1 MSYVSRITDYALRIT
16 HYTQNLMN
24 HQPLPLAAN
33 FNPATHMLSKTTE
46 YGVFHETRQAA
57 RLAEQLVANG
67 TQTDLAQAE
76 QVLEAVLRCQEC
88 DPRDPHCGNFYWMR
102 EDEVVEDLNAVEFVL
117 EALIPLMLRYGDR
130 LAPELQAR
138 VLDSIRLG
146 LAEIARLD
154 VLVAYTNITA
164 LDILNTT
171 LGGELLGDEHY
182 IARGAQKLVRW
193 IEYTN
198 GSGHPLEYNSP
209 TYSAVTLRA
218 LKRLADETRQPEIRL
233 RARAMAARLALSYA
247 LHIHLGTGRLA
258 GPHGR
263 AYQPTIAGETPP
275 ELDTLRNW
283 VAEGVMP
290 AWIADVLDGQPAAFT
305 VVETAERR
313 RGLSITTHHTPSFAL
328 GVASQ
333 SFHPQSNH
341 CMVHYRRPGAERP
354 GVFYTRY
361 ILDDKWFGDHYHATD
376 RTKSRNLLD
385 EGDFFGVQEE
395 NRAIGVYTGS
405 GFRHGSSAKAALIWA
420 DHHRV
425 DEIWIGD
432 RRIEALPCAV
442 PPGETVVIGS
452 GEVYMAVRPLLITP
466 LGRETPIQLVV
477 RGGDL
482 ALELYNYRGP
492 QKRFWELNW
501 PGAFFQGRPV
511 CAFYLEV
518 AERTGRRDGA
528 SFGQVVA
535 AGEFT
540 SDLAPAFTSGF
551 ESQRRYT
558 AAYSRTGRTIGL
570 SIDTIH
576 WQLLRRWTTQGDP
589 GWPMLSAPVAAQ
601 SQDGFVEVENASAQA
616 TTGPLWL
623 FAAPQAKRWV
633 AGYLGMVPTTLTL
646 STPEG
651 SATIEG
657 MGAGTV
663 VWADGQVQVEAVGQ

>member
-1 MSYVSRITDYALRIT
+1 
-16 HYTQNLMN
+16 MN
-24 HQPLPLAAN
+24 HQPLPLPAD
-33 FNPATHMLSKTTE
+33 FNTTTHMISKTTE
-46 YGVFHETRQAA
+46 YGVFHETRRAA

-67 TQTDLAQAE
+67 TPTDLTRAE
-76 QVLEAVLRCQEC
+76 AVLEAVLACQER
-88 DPRDPHCGNFYWMR
+88 DPQDPHCGNFYWMR

-117 EALIPLMLRYGDR
+117 EALIPMMLRHGDR
-130 LAPELQAR
+130 LAPPLRER

-171 LGGELLGDEHY
+171 LGGELLGDEPS
-182 IARGAQKLVRW
+182 IARGAHKLVRW

-198 GSGHPLEYNSP
+198 QSGHPLEYNSP

-218 LKRLADETRQPEIRL
+218 LKRLADETGQPEVRL

-247 LHIHLGTGRLA
+247 LHIHIGAGRLA

-275 ELDTLRNW
+275 ELDTIRNW
-283 VAEGVMP
+283 VADGIAP
-290 AWIADVLDGQPAAFT
+290 PWIADVLDERPATFT
-305 VVETAERR
+305 VVETAERS

-341 CMVHYRRPGAERP
+341 CMVHYRQPGAERP

-361 ILDDKWFGDHYHATD
+361 VLDDKWFGDHYHPTD

-385 EGDFFGVQEE
+385 EGDFFGVQDED
-395 NRAIGVYTGS
+395 RAIAVYTAS
-405 GFRHGSSAKAALIWA
+405 GFRHGTSAKAALIWQ
-420 DHHRV
+420 DYRHV
-425 DEIWIGD
+425 DEIWVGD
-432 RRIEALPCAV
+432 QRIDTAPCAV

-466 LGRETPIQLVV
+466 LGRETPVQLVV
-477 RGGDL
+477 RNGDL
-482 ALELYNYRGP
+482 VLELYNYCGP

-518 AERTGRRDGA
+518 TERAGHRDGA
-528 SFGQVVA
+528 AFGRTVM
-535 AGEFT
+535 AGEFAST
-540 SDLAPAFTSGF
+540 LAPGFTSAADG
-551 ESQRRYT
+551 ERHYT
-558 AAYSRTGRTIGL
+558 ASYTRADRTLGL
-570 SIDTIH
+570 SIDTIQ

-589 GWPMLSAPVAAQ
+589 GWPMLSAPMAAQ
-601 SQDGFVEVENASAQA
+601 SSHGFVQVENASVQA
-616 TTGPLWL
+616 TGGPVWL
-623 FAAPQAKRWV
+623 FAAPRAKRWV
-633 AGYLGMVPTTLTL
+633 AGYLGTAPTTLTL

-651 SATIEG
+651 SATIEE
-657 MGAGTV
+657 MGTGTV
-663 VWADGQVQVEAVGQ
+663 VWADGEVHVEAVGR